1 MGSLLLRACNISLFS
16 IVVALGLAAC
26 KADLRQLAQERSSPS
41 AATPAAAADWRGLK
55 FNLATYARQKPEL
68 SALAAMAAPGD
79 SQLNLGSPERFQVQ
93 TNATAEG
100 TVLPGQP
107 PQMSFAV
114 WVNALAFGKDLGE
127 GKKMVEVQ
135 AQVRSRPIAIRGI
148 VRYRGQEKFNRELTS
163 AWNQTFTR
171 SMATD
176 AVFPTPMPGL
186 GVKFGANVGGEFG
199 GKIDPAVRDGESLGV
214 AFVPRIAFSAGV
226 SGGVTSPIFSEAVA
240 FGSVIIVE
248 TQMSHFASVTHH
260 PILGIAAGTL
270 GVEDGTMKWLT
281 GSVGIRAKLGA
292 DQSALPAGVNAA
304 LWHLVTNQ
312 SAGPNQSWEH
322 VLWAPEPIAISR
334 LPSYAGFMEQFLNAP
349 KNRSECMARVDEFRP
364 HLDTVKQAI
373 DAAIARL
380 EQEKEKS
387 KSNRLQDEIHATA
400 MTKNSYEHVLKVMTA
415 ECAAL

>member
-1 MGSLLLRACNISLFS
+1 MRARHTNIFALVFP
-16 IVVALGLAAC
+16 IVLAAC
-26 KADLRQLAQERSSPS
+26 KVGLPLIGQDRSLQS
-41 AATPAAAADWRGLK
+41 ATTPTADWRGLK

-68 SALAAMAAPGD
+68 SALASLAVPGD
-79 SQLNLGSPERFQVQ
+79 AQLNLGSPDRFQVQ

-100 TVLPGQP
+100 TVLPGQSP
-107 PQMSFAV
+107 NMNFAV

-171 SMATD
+171 SLSTD
-176 AVFPTPMPGL
+176 AVFPSPMPGL
-186 GVKFGANVGGEFG
+186 GVKFGANIGGEFG

-226 SGGVTSPIFSEAVA
+226 VGGITSPVFAEAVA
-240 FGSVIIVE
+240 FGSVTIVE

-270 GVEDGTMKWLT
+270 GVEDGAMKWLA
-281 GSVGIRAKLGA
+281 GSLGIRAKLGA
-292 DQSALPAGVNAA
+292 DQASLPAGVNGT

-312 SAGPNQSWEH
+312 SAGPGKSWEH
-322 VLWAPEPIAISR
+322 VLWAPEPVAISR

-349 KNRSECMARVDEFRP
+349 KDRGECMARVEQFRP
-364 HLDTVKQAI
+364 HLETVKQAI
-373 DAAIARL
+373 DTAITRL
-380 EQEKEKS
+380 EQEKETS
-387 KSNRLQDEIHATA
+387 KNNRLQDEILATA
-400 MTKNSYEHVLKVMTA
+400 MTKNSYEHVLKVITA